1 MKVFYRIIF
10 MVFILNIPGFIQES
24 GAWTEKV
31 NFENGTVDGADG
43 FSGFVGSGV
52 YINTNLNYVQ
62 NGAYSVR
69 VHFLAG
75 DRCWDSSLTC
85 GAHQSIET
93 LGNGEE
99 LWIRAYYY
107 FPPGFNWDSQGSD
120 VWRKILRYM
129 VSGAGNTGL
138 MCIRESSSRCE
149 IMGSTEASTYYSY
162 NDQKTGQYLEAGNW
176 YCIENYTKLS
186 TSVEQTEHKIWI
198 NGTKIFD
205 FGDFR
210 SDDPTL
216 PSPDSVV
223 NTIRFFTYWND
234 AVSVT
239 QNAYIDNIIIT
250 NELPAQQ
257 DTEGN
262 PMIGPE
268 NGLILPKPNAAQN
281 FRVE

>member
-43 FSGFVGSGV
+43 FSGFVGSEV

-176 YCIENYTKLS
+176 YCIENYTKSRSLS
-186 TSVEQTEHKIWI
+186 IHLKI
-198 NGTKIFD
+198 
-205 FGDFR
+205 
-210 SDDPTL
+210 
-216 PSPDSVV
+216 
-223 NTIRFFTYWND
+223 
-234 AVSVT
+234 
-239 QNAYIDNIIIT
+239 
-250 NELPAQQ
+250 
-257 DTEGN
+257 
-262 PMIGPE
+262 
-268 NGLILPKPNAAQN
+268 AAH
-281 FRVE
+281 